1 MTQDYHVDNALKDL
15 EQGKFSFQMVDCIS
29 QHIQK
34 QQGELLELERFKG
47 QAKADLAQ
55 YELKTFRLEQ
65 DLRAANTAIVRL
77 LKTNALL
84 EQGVAATK
92 YGVARFGE
100 VAAPKIRQLAV
111 EAQPY
116 AIEAGKYAQGALL
129 KAVETAEPH
138 VKGWWDAL
146 EPRLRNFAKSV
157 SSSSPKGQN

>member
-65 DLRAANTAIVRL
+65 DLSVCPR
-77 LKTNALL
+77 
-84 EQGVAATK
+84 
-92 YGVARFGE
+92 
-100 VAAPKIRQLAV
+100 KI
-111 EAQPY
+111 
-116 AIEAGKYAQGALL
+116 
-129 KAVETAEPH
+129 
-138 VKGWWDAL
+138 
-146 EPRLRNFAKSV
+146 
-157 SSSSPKGQN
+157 